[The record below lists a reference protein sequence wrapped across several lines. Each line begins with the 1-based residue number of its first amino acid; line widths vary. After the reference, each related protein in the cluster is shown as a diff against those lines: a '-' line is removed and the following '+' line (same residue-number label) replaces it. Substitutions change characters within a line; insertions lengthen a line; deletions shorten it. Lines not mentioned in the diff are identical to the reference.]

1 MPWLPRSLAFGTG
14 LGATLYDMFERVPKA
29 SGAVVRASVDRDSD
43 RLCLL
48 SSALPDESAQAIAEH
63 ARDAG
68 FSAIEWGVGPDQAT
82 SAKRGEARGLREL
95 GAFHG
100 LAIAGVAVQSGPAG
114 LDKPA
119 SIKPIAAFAA
129 ELGAPYLRLWAPVYR
144 GGSFADE
151 VRKRR
156 SALAQAVEI
165 AAGQGVVLLLENRP
179 DSLAPSTTLTRELI
193 DAHGPDE
200 VGVLWDPAN
209 GIIEGHLDPRLAI
222 ADLGPYLHHVHVKNI
237 AWRRTGGA
245 WQWSYATLAAGMLDW
260 PATLAALEDSGYRG
274 RLSLD
279 HLPGSA
285 TPATLRRE
293 LKALASMLA
302 ARER

>member
-1 MPWLPRSLAFGTG
+1 M
-14 LGATLYDMFERVPKA
+14 ATLYDMFERVPNA

-48 SSALPDESAQAIAEH
+48 SSAVPDESAQVIAER

-82 SAKRGEARGLREL
+82 SAKRAEARGLREL

-100 LAIAGVAVQSGPAG
+100 LAIAGVTVQSGPAG

-119 SIKPIAAFAA
+119 SIKPIVSFAA
-129 ELGAPYLRLWAPVYR
+129 ELGAPYVRLWAPVYR

-245 WQWSYATLAAGMLDW
+245 WHWSYASLAAGMLDW
-260 PATLAALEDSGYRG
+260 PAVLAALDDSGYRG

-279 HLPGSA
+279 HLPGAS

-302 ARER
+302 ARERARS